1 MTLSRRTFLRGAG
14 GACAALT
21 TLPAILSDPSS
32 AQTDQ
37 RSESGGNPI
46 VTGVGLCDPQVRIY
60 DNHAYLYAT
69 HDASPDNKGF
79 VMNDWWVWH
88 SKDLVH
94 WEQVSTLRPEQTY
107 WGKPSTECWA
117 TDAMH
122 RNGQYYFYFSRGPE
136 EIGVVQ
142 SDSPVGPWHDP
153 IGKPLIA
160 KGSTPT
166 QARDPGILQEEDGTS
181 YIVFGVWDFYIAR
194 LGEDM
199 VSLAETPRKIELD
212 RKMGPYGS
220 GMMDDKPFLHRRKG
234 IYYLSW
240 GCYYAM
246 SDNVYGPYVYKD
258 SIIKPDHV
266 APVFRDRLIG
276 KEASSFVDASG
287 AKHLVDFLTLDRHAS
302 FFELHGQSYYICNDQ
317 AWPGTQ
323 SCFRDSVISY
333 LHYRDNGEME
343 TVELSRTG
351 VGQYDAHD
359 SVLPAANYFATESTI
374 VAQCPEG
381 GYEVRGISNVSSL
394 TYPNIRNFPTRASIQ
409 LRASCSY
416 PHATVEFYSDASH
429 PEPLLSLNIQAT
441 GSLSSYRTFTGR
453 LRDIRKIS
461 GLHLRFKT
469 VMPNSLRIQWLRYT

>member
-1 MTLSRRTFLRGAG
+1 MTLSRRTFLRRAG
-14 GACAALT
+14 GAYATAA
-21 TLPAILSDPSS
+21 TLPTLLGSLS
-32 AQTDQ
+32 AQTLQ
-37 RSESGGNPI
+37 NRQPGGNPI

-60 DNHAYLYAT
+60 DNQAYLYAT

-88 SKDLVH
+88 SEDLVH
-94 WEQVSTLRPEQTY
+94 WEQVSTLKPEQTY

-122 RNGQYYFYFSRGPE
+122 RNGRYYFYFSRGPE
-136 EIGVVQ
+136 EIGVVR
-142 SDSPVGPWHDP
+142 SDSPRGPWHDP
-153 IGKPLIA
+153 IGKPLVA
-160 KGSTPT
+160 KGSVPT

-212 RKMGPYGS
+212 RKMGPYGA
-220 GMMDDKPFLHRRKG
+220 GMMDDKPFLHKRNG

-258 SIIKPDHV
+258 SLIKSNHV
-266 APVFRDRLIG
+266 ASVFRDPLVN
-276 KEASSFVDASG
+276 KPEASFLDSSG
-287 AKHLVDFLTLDRHAS
+287 TKHEVDFLTLDRHAS

-343 TVELSRTG
+343 TVELTRTG

-359 SVLPAANYFATESTI
+359 PVLPAANYFAAESVS

-381 GYEVRGISNVSSL
+381 GYEIRGISSASSL
-394 TYPNIRNFPTRASIQ
+394 TYPNIRNLNSGALVS
-409 LRASCSY
+409 LRASC
-416 PHATVEFYSDASH
+416 ADMRGTVEIYSNA
-429 PEPLLSLNIQAT
+429 PKGQLLLSLNLQPEGA
-441 GSLSSYRTFTGR
+441 LESYRTFSGR
-453 LRDIRKIS
+453 LREAKNITGLRLQFKTTKPDSIRIQS
-461 GLHLRFKT
+461 LRF
-469 VMPNSLRIQWLRYT
+469 S